1 MNHDMVVTLIF
12 ATRWWSWSYLCHEKS
27 SDNCGWAG
35 AAVVAV
41 NQHRALALTLSFGFT
56 TESDLG
62 CDGWLKWSR
71 VWCFVWKNPGQHLGD
86 EGKDGRQ
93 VWKQVLSRE
102 VSHLIIIINTWRK
115 EKKESRLTNMLLH
128 DPIDGNWWWSDSMI
142 QPESGHF
149 SFLIVPGTMFPNV
162 LHPVPGRLVS
172 HCSRPWAQCFQPAF
186 YF

>member
-1 MNHDMVVTLIF
+1 MFVCNLSCAMKPGFGWTDGRTERTIANAASTDIRYWKKSWIMT
-12 ATRWWSWSYLCHEKS
+12 WWWPWSYLGHQKS

-62 CDGWLKWSR
+62 CDGWLKRSR
-71 VWCFVWKNPGQHLGD
+71 VWCSVWENPGQHLGD

-102 VSHLIIIINTWRK
+102 VSHLIIIIIIGHLAQRK
-115 EKKESRLTNMLLH
+115 ERKPFDKYALA
-128 DPIDGNWWWSDSMI
+128 WSDWWK
-142 QPESGHF
+142 
-149 SFLIVPGTMFPNV
+149 
-162 LHPVPGRLVS
+162 LVMV
-172 HCSRPWAQCFQPAF
+172 R
-186 YF
+186 